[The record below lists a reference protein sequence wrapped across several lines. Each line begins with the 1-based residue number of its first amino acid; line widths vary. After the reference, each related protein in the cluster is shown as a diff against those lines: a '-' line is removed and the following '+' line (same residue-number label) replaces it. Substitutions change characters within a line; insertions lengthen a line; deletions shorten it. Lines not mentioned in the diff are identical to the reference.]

1 MPVGEDSVAAVM
13 CMLTKAEMTDPAR
26 GAVMSDVISMHAAV
40 AKLLGGKTGHP
51 GQLIKARMGDADSW
65 TGRSKDSAHKVSKH
79 WSFNAQADGSIK
91 CSGLTVD
98 LQRLH
103 SVLVSGQYLTCEYAN
118 WNGDFSKATFEALLN
133 VAPWTKMERK
143 PTNAESSKEN
153 GEKENGE
160 SGPKTAP
167 KGKASKGGE
176 TPHSSAH
183 PVVYTDRGE
192 ATSGALAATAV
203 LRRQLGL
210 DQNEETSGALRQ
222 LDASLKFLDEAPDEA
237 VSGGPNGFGLGV
249 EGDTVRPA
257 RPLLPRPHSVLT
269 PAPGRLPLHGAAP
282 LCAATHAVLT
292 PPPAWQ
298 LTVVFP
304 CTDKTEVQL
313 STTPSRTRARL
324 RLSNP
329 TEARDPV
336 KGLEHNGLVG
346 MQPGVFTTD
355 HIAVPGGR
363 TMRDMTPPAGQAGGR
378 KRPRGVLWFEPA
390 GEGKAWGF
398 GQFGITLLPEA
409 GEVGD
414 EDEFV

>member
-1 MPVGEDSVAAVM
+1 MAR
-13 CMLTKAEMTDPAR
+13 KA
-26 GAVMSDVISMHAAV
+26 
-40 AKLLGGKTGHP
+40 
-51 GQLIKARMGDADSW
+51 
-65 TGRSKDSAHKVSKH
+65 KDE
-79 WSFNAQADGSIK
+79 G
-91 CSGLTVD
+91 
-98 LQRLH
+98 
-103 SVLVSGQYLTCEYAN
+103 
-118 WNGDFSKATFEALLN
+118 
-133 VAPWTKMERK
+133 
-143 PTNAESSKEN
+143 SKEN
-153 GEKENGE
+153 GEKKNQE
-160 SGPKTAP
+160 SIAP

-176 TPHSSAH
+176 TPHSSA
-183 PVVYTDRGE
+183 PPPVYTDRGV
-192 ATSGALAATAV
+192 ALSSALAAAAV
-203 LRRQLGL
+203 LRQQLSAE
-210 DQNEETSGALRQ
+210 QSEESAGALRQ
-222 LDASLKFLDEAPDEA
+222 LDAALTYIEGAPDEA
-237 VSGGPNGFGLGV
+237 VSCGPNGLGLGV

-346 MQPGVFTTD
+346 MQPGAFTTD
-355 HIAVPGGR
+355 HITVPGGR
-363 TMRDMTPPAGQAGGR
+363 VMRDMTPPAGQASGR
-378 KRPRGVLWFEPA
+378 KRPRGVLFFESA

-398 GQFGITLLPEA
+398 GQFGITLLSEA
-409 GEVGD
+409 EEVGD

>member
-1 MPVGEDSVAAVM
+1 MAAVM
-13 CMLTKAEMTDPAR
+13 CMLTNTEMADQAR
-26 GAVMSDVISMHAAV
+26 GAVMSQVLSMHSGV
-40 AKLLGGKTGHP
+40 AKLLGEKTGHP
-51 GQLIKARMGDADSW
+51 GQLIKARMGDVDSW
-65 TGRSKDSAHKVSKH
+65 TGRSKDSSRKVSKH
-79 WSFNAQADGSIK
+79 WRFNAQADGSIK
-91 CSGLTVD
+91 CSGLAVD

-103 SVLVSGQYLTCEYAN
+103 GALGGGQHLNCEYAN
-118 WNGDFSKATFEALLN
+118 WDGDVPKATFEALLN
-133 VAPWTKMERK
+133 IAPWTKMERK
-143 PTNAESSKEN
+143 QTKAESSKEN
-153 GEKENGE
+153 GDTTKKNSE

-176 TPHSSAH
+176 TPHSSA
-183 PVVYTDRGE
+183 PPPVYTDRGV
-192 ATSGALAATAV
+192 ALSSALAAAAV
-203 LRRQLGL
+203 LRQQLSAE
-210 DQNEETSGALRQ
+210 QSEESAGALRQ
-222 LDASLKFLDEAPDEA
+222 LDAALTYIEGAPDEA
-237 VSGGPNGFGLGV
+237 VSCGPNGLGLGV

-257 RPLLPRPHSVLT
+257 RPLLPRPHSGLT